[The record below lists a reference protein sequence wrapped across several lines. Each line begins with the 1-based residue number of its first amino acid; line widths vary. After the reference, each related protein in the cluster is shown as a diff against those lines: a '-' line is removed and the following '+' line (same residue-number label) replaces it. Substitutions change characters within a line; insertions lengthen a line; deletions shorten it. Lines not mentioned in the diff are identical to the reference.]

1 MELSNG
7 YGRKRK
13 KGRLRII
20 GEDTKGDKKEILQRN
35 NKIIG
40 ENRQWR
46 NIYIYIY
53 IYIYM

>member
-53 IYIYM
+53 IYM